1 MLTLRDKIKDYDAI
15 TAYLCSHL
23 NNQEEYNNSTN
34 IFFKK
39 INLKNMNLCDDEI
52 IEYFFLNENNKIFV
66 KNNLK
71 EIYPKEYFKY
81 KYQILGTEYNQ
92 NKNCK
97 EWIILFI
104 FNSNFNI
111 NKIKINIHNSCK
123 ILFKNDGYLKD
134 EYMDNNE
141 IISSLINETIKK
153 NLNNKN
159 ENNSKINPDKNQN
172 INDDNHYENNEI
184 LSPLTIYTQ
193 EEMSEISF
201 LKNVLDL
208 LLKYE
213 KEELY
218 KKEVLKKEIFFLIKD
233 VLLHNND

>member
-1 MLTLRDKIKDYDAI
+1 M
-15 TAYLCSHL
+15 
-23 NNQEEYNNSTN
+23 
-34 IFFKK
+34 
-39 INLKNMNLCDDEI
+39 
-52 IEYFFLNENNKIFV
+52 V
-66 KNNLK
+66 KEL
-71 EIYPKEYFKY
+71 
-81 KYQILGTEYNQ
+81 QIRHHKQ

-111 NKIKINIHNSCK
+111 NKIKINIHDSCK

-159 ENNSKINPDKNQN
+159 ENNSCNNLLKDNICLSTFSFENNSKINSDKNQN
-172 INDDNHYENNEI
+172 INDDNHSENNEI
-184 LSPLTIYTQ
+184 LSPLTINEQ
-193 EEMSEISF
+193 DEMSEISF

-218 KKEVLKKEIFFLIKD
+218 KKEVLKKEIYFLIKH
-233 VLLHNND
+233 VILNNND